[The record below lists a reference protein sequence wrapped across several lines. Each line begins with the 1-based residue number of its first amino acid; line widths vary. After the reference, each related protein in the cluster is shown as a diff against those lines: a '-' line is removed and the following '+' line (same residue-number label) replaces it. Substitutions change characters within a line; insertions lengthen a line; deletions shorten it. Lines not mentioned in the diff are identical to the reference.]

1 MSDNKNNNSE
11 INVSSKPMKIITKE
25 DQVDYKVNYDTKQI
39 EVTSK
44 ISDKSTMTFILTELL
59 AMVIIGF
66 FISIFLTFA
75 FKITYLN
82 FSRGLSIYLFT
93 VGGLMMLLGSIMA
106 IYSESPSLQALR
118 HRKEIQKIQIKKS
131 ENLYLLLFAG
141 IIVII
146 LSFVVNAIASSVS

>member
-1 MSDNKNNNSE
+1 
-11 INVSSKPMKIITKE
+11 
-25 DQVDYKVNYDTKQI
+25 
-39 EVTSK
+39 
-44 ISDKSTMTFILTELL
+44 MTFILTELL